1 MQGGNS
7 SSAFIDTLRCHFAIV
22 RIQVDAY
29 VLPPMLFTGDSGATG
44 AIERV
49 EHCGGNRGEITGA
62 GGGPAGGLDIGFSTV
77 IVHVRNVFFLLF
89 YIIWIHGFCILFVT
103 YPFHL

>member
-7 SSAFIDTLRCHFAIV
+7 SFVVIDTLRCHFAIV

-29 VLPPMLFTGDSGATG
+29 VLPPMLFTGDSSATG

-49 EHCGGNRGEITGA
+49 KDDTGDWYVIRAGA
-62 GGGPAGGLDIGFSTV
+62 GWGPAGGLDG
-77 IVHVRNVFFLLF
+77 
-89 YIIWIHGFCILFVT
+89 C
-103 YPFHL
+103 